1 MNASSIRPAYGQL
14 RMACLIAITA
24 AGLFA
29 GRDAASQS
37 ITPEILIGDAV
48 GNAGDPKYADVEKAI
63 SLYGSGDSMSA
74 RALLESA
81 RRKDEKLPPVDMMMA
96 KLYLVSNQT
105 QSYLIS
111 LEQVLREEPGD
122 PEPYLL
128 LADQALASNQAVQAS
143 ALFDKAIAL
152 LDQYDKNGRRKQRFT
167 ERAYSGRATVFQRWG
182 NWASAEA
189 DLRSLIEANPEDAQA
204 QSRLGVVLFQLGKE
218 TEGYNAFVKAQELNK
233 DMPSPYVA
241 AANMYQ
247 QLKDKDPKANEKAR
261 QAYERAYSTEAGK
274 NDKLTVIAYSEWLI
288 RQGELDKAA
297 TILAAGAK
305 VHPQVFEIALL
316 QGVAAEMLD
325 KPEEAEAQYNRAL
338 ALAPGNRDAM
348 NQLALL
354 LINQEG
360 EQAKTRAEQLSRI
373 NAKLYDQSPDVH
385 ITLAW
390 ILKEVGKG
398 NEANQAYQ
406 KGVRLGQLSGDSTLL
421 VAKLLHTQGQDETA
435 KKILT
440 NALESEKGIFVN
452 RDEAEAFLQ
461 TLK

>member
-1 MNASSIRPAYGQL
+1 MSAFFLSPCGGRA
-14 RMACLIAITA
+14 RWAAFVAIATVW
-24 AGLFA
+24 F
-29 GRDAASQS
+29 AASGEAVAQT

-48 GNAGDPKYADVEKAI
+48 SNAGDPKYSDVEKAI
-63 SLYGSGDSMSA
+63 SLYLKNDPISA

-96 KLYLVSNQT
+96 KLYLMTNQT
-105 QSYLIS
+105 ASYLIS

-128 LADQALASNQAVQAS
+128 LADQAISSNQAVQAS
-143 ALFDKAIAL
+143 ALYDKAIAL
-152 LDQYDKNGRRKQRFT
+152 LEQYDKNGRRKQRFI
-167 ERAYSGRATVFQRWG
+167 ERAYSGRATVYQRWG
-182 NWASAEA
+182 NWAAAEA
-189 DLRSLIEANPEDAQA
+189 DLRSLIEADPEEAQA
-204 QSRLGVVLFQLGKE
+204 YSRLGVVLFQLGKE

-241 AANMYQ
+241 AAQMYQ
-247 QLKDKDPKANEKAR
+247 QLKDKDPQAVDKAR
-261 QAYERAYSTEAGK
+261 QAYERAYSSDAGVK
-274 NDKLTVIAYSEWLI
+274 DRLTIIAYSEWLI
-288 RQGELDKAA
+288 RQNQLDEA
-297 TILAAGAK
+297 TKILAEGAK
-305 VHPQVFEIALL
+305 IHPQVFEIALL

-325 KPEEAEAQYNRAL
+325 KPEEAEAHYNRAL
-338 ALAPGNRDAM
+338 ALSPGNRDAT

-360 EQAKTRAEQLSRI
+360 EQAKSRAESLARI
-373 NAKLYDQSPDVH
+373 NAKLFDQNPDVH

-390 ILKEVGKG
+390 ILRELDKG
-398 NEANQAYQ
+398 AEANQAYQ

-421 VAKLLHTQGQDETA
+421 VAKLLKTQGQDETA
-435 KKILT
+435 RKILT

>member
-1 MNASSIRPAYGQL
+1 MNASFFRLFRGQL
-14 RMACLIAITA
+14 HMALLVAVA
-24 AGLFA
+24 GAGLSA
-29 GRDAASQS
+29 GNDALAQS
-37 ITPEILIGDAV
+37 ITPEVLIGDAV
-48 GNAGDPKYADVEKAI
+48 SNAGDPKYTDVEKAI
-63 SLYGSGDSMSA
+63 SLYANNDALSA

-96 KLYLVSNQT
+96 KLYLLSNQT
-105 QSYLIS
+105 ASYLIS

-143 ALFDKAIAL
+143 ALYDKAIAL
-152 LDQYDKNGRRKQRFT
+152 LADYDKNGRRKQRFT

-182 NWASAEA
+182 NWAAAEA

-204 QSRLGVVLFQLGKE
+204 HSRLGVVLFQLGKE
-218 TEGYNAFVKAQELNK
+218 TDGYNAFVKAQDLNK
-233 DMPSPYVA
+233 EMPNPYVA

-247 QLKDKDPKANEKAR
+247 QLKDKDSNANEKAR
-261 QAYERAYSTEAGK
+261 QSYERAYSTETGK
-274 NDKLTVIAYSEWLI
+274 NDKLTIIAYSEWLI
-288 RQGELDKAA
+288 RQGELDKAV
-297 TILAAGAK
+297 TILTAGAK

-325 KPEEAEAQYNRAL
+325 KPEEAEIQYNRAL
-338 ALAPGNRDAM
+338 ALSPGNRDAM

-360 EQAKTRAEQLSRI
+360 EQAKARAEQLARI
-373 NAKLYDQSPDVH
+373 NAKLFDQSPDVH

-398 NEANQAYQ
+398 SEANQAYQ

-421 VAKLLHTQGQDETA
+421 VAKLLKTQGQDETA
-435 KKILT
+435 RKILK
-440 NALESEKGIFVN
+440 NALDNEKGIFVN
-452 RDEAEAFLQ
+452 RDEAEAFLE